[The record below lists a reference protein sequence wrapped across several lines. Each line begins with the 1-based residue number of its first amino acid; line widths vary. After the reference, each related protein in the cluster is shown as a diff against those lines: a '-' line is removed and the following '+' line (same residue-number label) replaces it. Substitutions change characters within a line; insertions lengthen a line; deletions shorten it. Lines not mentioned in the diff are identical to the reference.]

1 MLPDRVSNPGL
12 LSYESAALPIALRS
26 PAEWEL
32 SLFCGGGGGGERE
45 RGEGVF
51 WGFFIVDISI
61 HTFPLFLF
69 FFLHLSQRAVKSK
82 TTSLLAMQRE

>member
-32 SLFCGGGGGGERE
+32 SLFCGGGGGGRERE
-45 RGEGVF
+45 GKGYFGVSLS
-51 WGFFIVDISI
+51 SI
-61 HTFPLFLF
+61 YLYIPFLF
-69 FFLHLSQRAVKSK
+69 FSFSFFICLKE
-82 TTSLLAMQRE
+82 LLNPKQQAY

>member
-32 SLFCGGGGGGERE
+32 SLFCGGGGERE
-45 RGEGVF
+45 RGRVIL
-51 WGFFIVDISI
+51 GFLYRRYIYTYLSSFS
-61 HTFPLFLF
+61 LFL
-69 FFLHLSQRAVKSK
+69 SSSVSKSC
-82 TTSLLAMQRE
+82 